1 MKSQFAQSC
10 QELSE
15 NVSFLVIVFFHVK
28 KMAEADQSLEDE
40 TDTEHKQSPLAQKTI
55 PETGEIL
62 KN

>member
-1 MKSQFAQSC
+1 
-10 QELSE
+10 
-15 NVSFLVIVFFHVK
+15 
-28 KMAEADQSLEDE
+28 MAEADQSLEDE